1 MGEITKLKQQ
11 GTMDSKQHFLDLRAR
26 GYSIRHIARELERSP
41 ATVLKWEN
49 DFNEEIS
56 KLKAVQLEAL
66 YEQYNITK
74 QHRLKGLANQLKA
87 IQDELS
93 TRDISDVPTDKL
105 FDLNLK
111 YLERIKKDYIEPK
124 FLFDTSRAI
133 TKLNSRDISA
143 ELHKLLLRFR
153 AGTVDAAE
161 ANRETFI
168 LQGMLKAIE
177 QGDIQE
183 KVEELKTLLE
193 GSK

>member
-1 MGEITKLKQQ
+1 MGKIAKLKHQ
-11 GTMDSKQHFLDLRAR
+11 GTADSKQHFLDLRAR
-26 GYSIRHIARELERSP
+26 GYSIRYIAKELERSP

-49 DFNEEIS
+49 DFSEEIS
-56 KLKAVQLEAL
+56 KLRSVQLEAL
-66 YEQYNITK
+66 YEQHNITK

-124 FLFDTSRAI
+124 FLLETKNGI
-133 TKLNSRDISA
+133 TKLNSQEIA
-143 ELHKLLLRFR
+143 NELQNLLSRFR
-153 AGTVDAAE
+153 AGSVDTTE
-161 ANRETFI
+161 VTKEVSI

-183 KVEELKTLLE
+183 KVEELKSLLE

>member
-1 MGEITKLKQQ
+1 MYKMGEITKLKQQ

-26 GYSIRHIARELERSP
+26 GYSIRYIATELGRSP
-41 ATVLKWEN
+41 ATVLKWDN
-49 DFNEEIS
+49 DFSEEIS

-111 YLERIKKDYIEPK
+111 YLEQIKKDYIEPK
-124 FLFDTSRAI
+124 FLFETSRAI
-133 TKLNSRDISA
+133 TKLNSQDIS
-143 ELHKLLLRFR
+143 
-153 AGTVDAAE
+153 D
-161 ANRETFI
+161 
-168 LQGMLKAIE
+168 
-177 QGDIQE
+177 
-183 KVEELKTLLE
+183 
-193 GSK
+193 